1 MWNAPLRASQSVIW
15 CLGEGLNAWLGNLGA
30 VVVSR
35 TESNVSCECLS
46 NDSLGCFQAV
56 TTVTRLP
63 GFGPHI
69 DVVVVWSDT
78 TAA

>member
-1 MWNAPLRASQSVIW
+1 M
-15 CLGEGLNAWLGNLGA
+15 
-30 VVVSR
+30 VSR
-35 TESNVSCECLS
+35 TESNVSRECLS
-46 NDSLGCFQAV
+46 NDSLGCFEAV
-56 TTVTRLP
+56 STVTRPP